1 MNNSIKAPAS
11 KDLLKLRHLK
21 ILQNCTVLPKADAIW
36 REFAN
41 IISRAS
47 DLNSRNLTKTKSI
60 QQKGNWISTIWFDHQ
75 ENFFLFRISV

>member
-21 ILQNCTVLPKADAIW
+21 ILQNCTVHPKADAIW